1 MAQQLS
7 EALARKRESEA
18 ARTYALLLDAKNAAA
33 FLGVSLR
40 TLYALRASG
49 DLPPPVQLGERIVR
63 YRRADLVAFT
73 ERLQAPTVIPEP
85 AQLARGKRRARAEA
99 VAA

>member
-1 MAQQLS
+1 MV
-7 EALARKRESEA
+7 
-18 ARTYALLLDAKNAAA
+18 ALLLDARNAAA

-49 DLPPPVQLGERIVR
+49 ELPPPVQLGERIVR

-73 ERLQAPTVIPEP
+73 ERLQAPAAIPEP
-85 AQLARGKRRARAEA
+85 AQLARGKRRARAEE